1 MNGPRQRANLKL
13 FEGPWAESLA
23 FSEQAHGWVK
33 KLIGTSEKGL
43 CKVSCYDLISKWKTF
58 MSEALEGQLERIVYC
73 NEHNNYTVAKL
84 KVRGNPELVTVVGQL
99 AGITPGQVL
108 KLSGDWEAHP
118 KYGQQFKVTGYSI
131 GLPAQIHGI
140 EKYLGSGLIKGI
152 GPEMAKRLV
161 EHFGTKALD
170 VIERSPDDLL
180 GVEGIGEKRLQMILR
195 AWEDQR
201 EIRDVMIFLQGH
213 GVSTGYSA
221 KIFKQ
226 YGQNSIRVVREN
238 PYRLA
243 SDIFGIGFLIADRI
257 AEKVGIAKD
266 AIIRAEAGILH
277 ILEKMSDEGHVFVL
291 YDQLLDRAEAL
302 LETDRPTLETAVR
315 NLAASGR
322 IVVEDFHPVRGLPD
336 SRSGVLQ
343 SKPSDWV
350 HPGKDLSKAMTAV
363 YLKAFYAAEVGLA
376 NRLKA
381 LLSVPIKGLSMDARR
396 IEKLVLQRLAITLS
410 KEQWVGLYT
419 ALSRKVS
426 ILTGGPG
433 TGKTTLVKSILAVF
447 EAAGREVLLC
457 APTGRAAK
465 RLSEVTGREAKT
477 IHRLLAYNFKS
488 GGFQKNEKN
497 PLNADVVIVDESSMV
512 DTFLMYHLVTAVP
525 MTAALI
531 LVGDIYQLPSV
542 GPGNVLRDIIDSEQ
556 VPVVF
561 LKEIFRQ
568 ARESLIIVNAHR
580 INQGFPPTV
589 PGSNRDTLQDF
600 YFIDQEDPEKV
611 LSTILELCCERI
623 PNRFELDPLS
633 DIQVLSPMHKG
644 IIGTTNLNRVLQQA
658 LNPSND
664 IIERMG
670 RSFKYRDKVMQ
681 IRNNYVKDVFNGD
694 IGTISQIDRNMQKI
708 TVKYDGRAVDYNF
721 VELDEL
727 VLAYAVSVHK
737 SQGSEYGAVILPVMT
752 QHFMLLQRNLIYTGV
767 TRAKELVVLIGTKQA
782 LAIALRNDKPQKR
795 MTRLCDRMR

>member
-1 MNGPRQRANLKL
+1 
-13 FEGPWAESLA
+13 
-23 FSEQAHGWVK
+23 
-33 KLIGTSEKGL
+33 
-43 CKVSCYDLISKWKTF
+43 
-58 MSEALEGQLERIVYC
+58 MSEALEGQIERIVYL

-84 KVRGNPELVTVVGQL
+84 KVSGNPELVTVVGQL
-99 AGITPGQVL
+99 TGITPGQVL

-118 KYGQQFKVTGYSI
+118 KYGQQFKATGYSI
-131 GLPAQIHGI
+131 GLPEQTHGI

-161 EHFGTKALD
+161 KRFGTKALD

-180 GVEGIGEKRLQMILR
+180 GVEGIGEKRLQMILG

-201 EIRDVMIFLQGH
+201 EIRDVMIFLRGH

-226 YGQNSIRVVREN
+226 YGQNAIRVVREN

-277 ILEKMSDEGHVFVL
+277 VLEKMSDEGHVFVL

-302 LETDRPTLETAVR
+302 LEIDRTALETAVG

-322 IVVEDFHPVRGLPD
+322 IVLEDFHP
-336 SRSGVLQ
+336 
-343 SKPSDWV
+343 
-350 HPGKDLSKAMTAV
+350 HPSKAMTAV
-363 YLKAFYAAEVGLA
+363 YLKAFHAAEVGLA

-381 LLSVPIKGLSMDARR
+381 LLSVPIKGLGMDVRR
-396 IEKLVLQRLAITLS
+396 TEKLVLQRLAIRLS
-410 KEQWVGLYT
+410 KEQWVGLHT
-419 ALSRKVS
+419 AVSQKVS

-433 TGKTTLVKSILAVF
+433 TGKTTLVKAILAVF
-447 EAAGREVLLC
+447 EAAGKEVSLC

-465 RLSEVTGREAKT
+465 RLSEVTGHEART

-497 PLNADVVIVDESSMV
+497 PLDADVVIVDESSMV
-512 DTFLMYHLVTAVP
+512 DTFLMYHLVKAVP

-531 LVGDIYQLPSV
+531 MVGDVYQLPSV
-542 GPGNVLRDIIDSEQ
+542 GPGNVLRDMIDSEQ

-580 INQGFPPTV
+580 INQGFSPTI

-600 YFIDQEDPEKV
+600 YFIQQEDPEKV

-658 LNPSND
+658 LNHSDN
-664 IIERMG
+664 IVERMG
-670 RSFKYRDKVMQ
+670 RTFKYGDKVMQ
-681 IRNNYVKDVFNGD
+681 IRNNYAKDVFNGD
-694 IGTISQIDRNMQKI
+694 IGTISRIDRDIEKI
-708 TVKYDGRAVDYNF
+708 TVKYDGRAVDYKF

-737 SQGSEYGAVILPVMT
+737 SQGSEYGAVILPVTT
-752 QHFMLLQRNLIYTGV
+752 QHFILLQRNLIYTGV

-795 MTRLCDRMR
+795 MTRLCDRMQMVSG

>member
-1 MNGPRQRANLKL
+1 
-13 FEGPWAESLA
+13 
-23 FSEQAHGWVK
+23 
-33 KLIGTSEKGL
+33 
-43 CKVSCYDLISKWKTF
+43 
-58 MSEALEGQLERIVYC
+58 MSETIEGHLERIVYF
-73 NEHNNYTVAKL
+73 NEQNHYTVAKL
-84 KVRGNPELVTVVGQL
+84 KVRGNPELVTVVGQPT
-99 AGITPGQVL
+99 GIAPGQVL

-118 KYGQQFKVTGYSI
+118 KYGQQFKANGYSVS
-131 GLPAQIHGI
+131 LPAKIDGI

-152 GPEMAKRLV
+152 GPAMAKQLV
-161 EHFGTKALD
+161 DRFREKTLQ
-170 VIERSPDDLL
+170 VIERSPNKLL
-180 GVEGIGEKRLQMILR
+180 GVEGIGEKRLQMILK

-201 EIRDVMIFLQGH
+201 EVRDVMIFLQGH
-213 GVSTGYSA
+213 GVSAGYSA
-221 KIFKQ
+221 KIFKE
-226 YGQNSIRVVREN
+226 YGQNAIRVVREN

-243 SDIFGIGFLIADRI
+243 SDVFGIGFLIADRI

-277 ILEKMSDEGHVFVL
+277 VLEKVSDEGHVFVL

-302 LETDRPTLETAVR
+302 LEIDRTALETAVR

-322 IVVEDFHPVRGLPD
+322 VVLEDFHLEGDPP
-336 SRSGVLQ
+336 
-343 SKPSDWV
+343 
-350 HPGKDLSKAMTAV
+350 KAMTAV

-381 LLSVPIKGLSMDARR
+381 LLSVPIKGIDMDARR
-396 IEKLVLQRLAITLS
+396 TEKLVLQRLAIMLS
-410 KEQWVGLYT
+410 KEQWIGLHT
-419 ALSRKVS
+419 ALSQKVS

-433 TGKTTLVKSILAVF
+433 TGKTTLVKAILAVF
-447 EAAGREVLLC
+447 EAAGKEVLLC

-465 RLSEVTGREAKT
+465 RLSEVTGHEAKT

-497 PLNADVVIVDESSMV
+497 PLDADVVIVDEASMV
-512 DTFLMYHLVTAVP
+512 DTFLMYHLVKAVP

-542 GPGNVLRDIIDSEQ
+542 GPGNVLRDMIDSKQ

-561 LKEIFRQ
+561 LQEIFRQ

-580 INQGFPPTV
+580 INQGFSPTI
-589 PGSNRDTLQDF
+589 SDSKRDTLQDF
-600 YFIDQEDPEKV
+600 YFIQQEDPEKV
-611 LSTILELCCERI
+611 LSMILELCCERI
-623 PNRFELDPLS
+623 PDRFKLDPLS

-658 LNPSND
+658 LNPSDD

-670 RSFKYRDKVMQ
+670 RTFKRQDKVMQ
-681 IRNNYVKDVFNGD
+681 IRNNYAKDVFNGD
-694 IGTISQIDRNMQKI
+694 IGTISGIDRDVEKI
-708 TVKYDGRAVDYNF
+708 TVKYDGRAVDYKF

-752 QHFMLLQRNLIYTGV
+752 QHFILLQRNLIYTGV
-767 TRAKELVVLIGTKQA
+767 TRAKQLVVLIGTKQA
-782 LAIALRNDKPQKR
+782 LAIALRNDRPQKR
-795 MTRLCDRMR
+795 MTRLCERMRIADCGLRNGQCGMGL

>member
-1 MNGPRQRANLKL
+1 
-13 FEGPWAESLA
+13 
-23 FSEQAHGWVK
+23 
-33 KLIGTSEKGL
+33 
-43 CKVSCYDLISKWKTF
+43 
-58 MSEALEGQLERIVYC
+58 MSETIEGHLERIVYF
-73 NEHNNYTVAKL
+73 NEENHYTVARL

-99 AGITPGQVL
+99 AGIAPGEVL
-108 KLSGDWEAHP
+108 KLWGSWEIHP
-118 KYGQQFKVTGYSI
+118 KYGQQFKANGYTVS
-131 GLPAQIHGI
+131 LPAKIDGI

-152 GPEMAKRLV
+152 GPAMAKQLV
-161 EHFGTKALD
+161 DRFREKTLQ
-170 VIERSPDDLL
+170 VIERFPNKLL
-180 GVEGIGEKRLQMILR
+180 GVEGIGEKRLQMILK

-201 EIRDVMIFLQGH
+201 EVRDVMIFLQGH
-213 GVSTGYSA
+213 GVSAGYSA
-221 KIFKQ
+221 KIFKE
-226 YGQNSIRVVREN
+226 YGQNAIRVVREN

-243 SDIFGIGFLIADRI
+243 SDVFGIGFLIADRI

-277 ILEKMSDEGHVFVL
+277 VLEKVSDEGHVFVL
-291 YDQLLDRAEAL
+291 YDQLLDRAETL
-302 LETDRPTLETAVR
+302 LEIDRTALETAVR

-322 IVVEDFHPVRGLPD
+322 IVLEDFVTPTLPSPLKPACHCEAHPPAKPPQHSPEAKLIADGEAQLMADGRSEADRARAGRGEGL
-336 SRSGVLQ
+336 G
-343 SKPSDWV
+343 
-350 HPGKDLSKAMTAV
+350 GGAV

-381 LLSVPIKGLSMDARR
+381 LLSVPIKGIGMDARR
-396 IEKLVLQRLAITLS
+396 TEKLVLQRLAIMLS
-410 KEQWVGLYT
+410 KEQWIGLHT
-419 ALSRKVS
+419 SLSQKVS

-433 TGKTTLVKSILAVF
+433 TGKTTLVKAILAIF
-447 EAAGREVLLC
+447 EAAGKEVLLC

-465 RLSEVTGREAKT
+465 RLSEVTGHEAKT

-497 PLNADVVIVDESSMV
+497 PLDADVVIVDEASMV
-512 DTFLMYHLVTAVP
+512 DTFLMYHLVKAVP

-542 GPGNVLRDIIDSEQ
+542 GPGNVLRDMIDSKQ

-561 LKEIFRQ
+561 LQEIFRQ

-580 INQGFPPTV
+580 INQGFSPTI
-589 PGSNRDTLQDF
+589 SDSKSDTLQDF
-600 YFIDQEDPEKV
+600 YFIQQEDPEKV

-623 PNRFELDPLS
+623 PDRFKLDPLS

-658 LNPSND
+658 LNPSDD

-670 RSFKYRDKVMQ
+670 RTFKRGDKVMQ
-681 IRNNYVKDVFNGD
+681 IRNNYAKDVFNGD
-694 IGTISQIDRNMQKI
+694 IGTISGIDRDIEKI
-708 TVKYDGRAVDYNF
+708 TVKYDGRAVDYKF

-752 QHFMLLQRNLIYTGV
+752 QHFILLQRNLIYTGV

-795 MTRLCDRMR
+795 MTRLSDRMQLSS

>member
-1 MNGPRQRANLKL
+1 
-13 FEGPWAESLA
+13 
-23 FSEQAHGWVK
+23 
-33 KLIGTSEKGL
+33 
-43 CKVSCYDLISKWKTF
+43 
-58 MSEALEGQLERIVYC
+58 MSEALEGQLERIVYL
-73 NEHNNYTVAKL
+73 NKHNNYTVAKL

-99 AGITPGQVL
+99 TGITPGQVL

-118 KYGQQFKVTGYSI
+118 KYGQQFKATGYSI
-131 GLPAQIHGI
+131 GLPAQTHGI

-161 EHFGTKALD
+161 KRFGTKALD

-201 EIRDVMIFLQGH
+201 EIRDVMIFLRGH

-226 YGQNSIRVVREN
+226 YGQNAIRVVREN

-266 AIIRAEAGILH
+266 AIVRAEAGILH
-277 ILEKMSDEGHVFVL
+277 VLEKMSDEGHVFVF
-291 YDQLLDRAEAL
+291 YDRLLDRAEAL
-302 LETDRPTLETAVR
+302 LEIDRTALETAVG

-322 IVVEDFHPVRGLPD
+322 IVVEDSVTPTLPSPPGPDLVFNGNSKLHGSRARAGLKGEGLGGGDDP
-336 SRSGVLQ
+336 
-343 SKPSDWV
+343 
-350 HPGKDLSKAMTAV
+350 SKAMTAV
-363 YLKAFYAAEVGLA
+363 YLKAFHAAEVGLA

-381 LLSVPIKGLSMDARR
+381 LLSVPIKGLGMDVRR
-396 IEKLVLQRLAITLS
+396 TEKLVLQKLAIMLS
-410 KEQWVGLYT
+410 KEQWVGLHT
-419 ALSRKVS
+419 AVSQKVS

-433 TGKTTLVKSILAVF
+433 TGKTTLVKAILAVF
-447 EAAGREVLLC
+447 EAAGKEVLLC

-465 RLSEVTGREAKT
+465 RLSEVTGHEART

-497 PLNADVVIVDESSMV
+497 PLDADVVIVDEASMV
-512 DTFLMYHLVTAVP
+512 DTFLMYHLVKAVP

-531 LVGDIYQLPSV
+531 LVGDVYQLPSV
-542 GPGNVLRDIIDSEQ
+542 GPGNVLRDMIDSEQ

-580 INQGFPPTV
+580 INQGFSPTI

-600 YFIDQEDPEKV
+600 YFIQQEDPEKV

-623 PNRFELDPLS
+623 PDRFQLDPLS
-633 DIQVLSPMHKG
+633 EIQVLSPMHKG

-658 LNPSND
+658 LNPSD
-664 IIERMG
+664 DMIERMG
-670 RSFKYRDKVMQ
+670 RTFKHGDKVMQ
-681 IRNNYVKDVFNGD
+681 IRNNYAKDVFNGD
-694 IGTISQIDRNMQKI
+694 IGTISRIDRDIEKI
-708 TVKYDGRAVDYNF
+708 TVKYDGRAVDYKF

-727 VLAYAVSVHK
+727 VLTYAVSVHK
-737 SQGSEYGAVILPVMT
+737 SQGSEYGAVILPVTT
-752 QHFMLLQRNLIYTGV
+752 QHFILLQRNLIYTGV

-795 MTRLCDRMR
+795 MTRLCDRMQMVSG